1 MRQTFMNDPYEILG
15 ISSQA
20 SGAEIKRAYR
30 TLARERHPD
39 LDKDNP
45 WAEDE
50 FKTISNAYEI
60 LSNEKTRNQY
70 DQGEIDGLGARI
82 QKAGYQRANQTYRAY
97 NFEQAASRA
106 KRARAQIKVNGAD
119 VEYNLTLSFLDAA
132 KGGEKFISTTNGK
145 RLKVNVPAGIS
156 DTKTL
161 RLKGQGMSGFGGGI
175 SGDAMVEITV
185 SHDHLFRRVET
196 DIFLDLPVTLTE
208 AVLGAKIDVP
218 TIGGIVT
225 MTVPKGSNTGTIL
238 RLKSK
243 GLPLP
248 KKTGEPE
255 SFGDQYITL
264 QVVLPKDYDKEFIDF
279 VKSWSAKHTYEVNR
293 KRPVQK

>member
-15 ISSQA
+15 INSQA
-20 SGAEIKRAYR
+20 TEAEIKRAYR

-60 LSNEKTRNQY
+60 ISNEKTRNQY
-70 DQGEIDGLGARI
+70 DRGEIDGLGAQI
-82 QKAGYQRANQTYRAY
+82 QKAAYQRANQTYRAY
-97 NFEQAASRA
+97 DFERAASKA
-106 KRARAQIKVNGAD
+106 KRARAQIKINGAD

-156 DTKTL
+156 DNKTL

-185 SHDHLFRRVET
+185 LHDHMFRRVET
-196 DIFLDLPVTLTE
+196 DILLDLPVTLPE

-218 TIGGIVT
+218 TIDGIVT

-238 RLKSK
+238 RLKGK

-248 KKTGEPE
+248 KKAGEPE

-264 QVVLPKDYDKEFIDF
+264 QVVLPKDHDKEFIDF
-279 VKSWSAKHTYEVNR
+279 VKSWSAKNTYEANR
-293 KRPVQK
+293 KRPNQK

>member
-70 DQGEIDGLGARI
+70 DRGEIDGLGARI
-82 QKAGYQRANQTYRAY
+82 QKAAYQRANQTYRTY
-97 NFEQAASRA
+97 NFEQAASKA

-185 SHDHLFRRVET
+185 LHDRLFRRVET
-196 DIFLDLPVTLTE
+196 DILLDLPVTLPE

-248 KKTGEPE
+248 KKTGEPA

-264 QVVLPKDYDKEFIDF
+264 QVVLPKDHDKEFIDF
-279 VKSWSAKHTYEVNR
+279 VKSWSTKHAYEANR
-293 KRPVQK
+293 ERPVQK

>member
-1 MRQTFMNDPYEILG
+1 M
-15 ISSQA
+15 
-20 SGAEIKRAYR
+20 
-30 TLARERHPD
+30 
-39 LDKDNP
+39 
-45 WAEDE
+45 
-50 FKTISNAYEI
+50 
-60 LSNEKTRNQY
+60 
-70 DQGEIDGLGARI
+70 
-82 QKAGYQRANQTYRAY
+82 
-97 NFEQAASRA
+97 A

-185 SHDHLFRRVET
+185 LHDRLFRRVET
-196 DIFLDLPVTLTE
+196 DILLDLPVTLPE

-248 KKTGEPE
+248 KKTGEPA

-264 QVVLPKDYDKEFIDF
+264 QVVLPKDHDKEFIDF
-279 VKSWSAKHTYEVNR
+279 VKSWSTKHAYEANR

>member
-20 SGAEIKRAYR
+20 TGAEIKRAYR
-30 TLARERHPD
+30 SLARERHPD

-70 DQGEIDGLGARI
+70 DRGEIDGLGARI
-82 QKAGYQRANQTYRAY
+82 QKAAYQRANKTYRAY
-97 NFEQAASRA
+97 DFEQAASKA
-106 KRARAQIKVNGAD
+106 KRARAPIKVNGAD

-132 KGGEKFISTTNGK
+132 KGGEKLISTTNGK

-156 DTKTL
+156 DAKTL
-161 RLKGQGMSGFGGGI
+161 RLKGQGMSGFGGGLP
-175 SGDAMVEITV
+175 GDAMVEITV
-185 SHDHLFRRVET
+185 LQDHMFRSVET
-196 DIFLDLPVTLTE
+196 DILLDLPVTLPE

-218 TIGGIVT
+218 TIDGVVT
-225 MTVPKGSNTGTIL
+225 MTVPEGSNTGTIL
-238 RLKSK
+238 RLKGK

-248 KKTGEPE
+248 KKAGKPE
-255 SFGDQYITL
+255 ARGDQYITL
-264 QVVLPKDYDKEFIDF
+264 QVALPKDQDKEFTDF
-279 VKSWSAKHTYEVNR
+279 VKSWSAKNPYEANR
-293 KRPVQK
+293 KRPDQK